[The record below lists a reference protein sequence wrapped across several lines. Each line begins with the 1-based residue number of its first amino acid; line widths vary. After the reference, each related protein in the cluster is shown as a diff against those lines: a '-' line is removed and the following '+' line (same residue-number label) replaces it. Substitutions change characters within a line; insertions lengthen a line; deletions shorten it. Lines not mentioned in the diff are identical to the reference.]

1 MPRTPMHNETARLRS
16 LLSNPNRQFDFTRHA
31 LQEMKNDDIIADD
44 VILVLERGSVTWVET
59 KKDLLWH
66 VEGRDID
73 DRSIRLV
80 IAADQANFIVKI
92 VTAMLL

>member
-1 MPRTPMHNETARLRS
+1 
-16 LLSNPNRQFDFTRHA
+16 
-31 LQEMKNDDIIADD
+31 MKNDDIIADD

-66 VEGRDID
+66 VDGRDID

>member
-1 MPRTPMHNETARLRS
+1 MHNETARLRS